1 VLGEAR
7 RRGEKYLG
15 ARLLCLP
22 RSPRFLA
29 LWSRIT
35 HDARTKQTTGSS
47 TKALSSSSTGASGGV
62 SLKRVKGENF
72 YRNAKDARRLKL
84 LTGGKPIRDKQG
96 VIIQAAEYQKG
107 EDETKPGRVAP
118 DRRWFGV

>member
-1 VLGEAR
+1 M
-7 RRGEKYLG
+7 
-15 ARLLCLP
+15 
-22 RSPRFLA
+22 
-29 LWSRIT
+29 
-35 HDARTKQTTGSS
+35 ARTKQPTGSS
-47 TKALSSSSTGASGGV
+47 PKARSSSSTGASGGV

>member
-1 VLGEAR
+1 V
-7 RRGEKYLG
+7 
-15 ARLLCLP
+15 
-22 RSPRFLA
+22 
-29 LWSRIT
+29 
-35 HDARTKQTTGSS
+35 
-47 TKALSSSSTGASGGV
+47 SSSSTGASGGV

-118 DRRWFGV
+118 ERCWFGASCLDVYMGLLGLLTQ